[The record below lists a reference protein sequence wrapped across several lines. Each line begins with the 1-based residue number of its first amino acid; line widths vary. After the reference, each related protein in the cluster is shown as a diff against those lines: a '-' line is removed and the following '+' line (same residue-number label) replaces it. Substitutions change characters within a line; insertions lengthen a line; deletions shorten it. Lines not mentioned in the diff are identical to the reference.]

1 MLRIKVKN
9 HFAGESDFS
18 HSCYTETLAKDALL
32 GISSPD
38 SAPFSP
44 VSEQF
49 RM

>member
-18 HSCYTETLAKDALL
+18 PSCYTEALEKDALL
-32 GISSPD
+32 GISSPG

-44 VSEQF
+44 VS
-49 RM
+49 